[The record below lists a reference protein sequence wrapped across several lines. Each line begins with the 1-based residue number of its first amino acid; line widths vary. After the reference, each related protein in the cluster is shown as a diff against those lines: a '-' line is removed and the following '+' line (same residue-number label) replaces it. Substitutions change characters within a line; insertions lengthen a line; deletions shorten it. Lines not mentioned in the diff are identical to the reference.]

1 MKGELGGER
10 ERGEQ
15 EGREREGSKKGDA
28 KGREGGRE
36 RPGRHHA
43 KGRLLL
49 LHHWHHYHHRRL
61 LKQSAHT
68 DKAIIKVAGPLQISG
83 VIRHFHDVAKHLIPS
98 FKSPDS

>member
-1 MKGELGGER
+1 MKGELEGER
-10 ERGEQ
+10 KRGEQ

-28 KGREGGRE
+28 KGSERGRE

-43 KGRLLL
+43 KGRL
-49 LHHWHHYHHRRL
+49 HHYHHRHHLLLL

-68 DKAIIKVAGPLQISG
+68 DKAIIKVAGPLQMSG
-83 VIRHFHDVAKHLIPS
+83 AIRHFHDVAKHLIPP